1 MSQNII
7 LIGFMGSG
15 KSSIGRRL
23 ANLTGARFSDTD
35 DLVVEKAELPIT
47 EIFAQHG
54 EAHFRELETEVLQE
68 LKGTTGL
75 VLATGGGVA
84 MREENQ
90 GLLKEIG
97 KIVWLDA
104 DPDILFKRV
113 SRNSRRPLLLTEN
126 PRQTFDALLAARH
139 SVYEA

>member
-1 MSQNII
+1 
-7 LIGFMGSG
+7 
-15 KSSIGRRL
+15 
-23 ANLTGARFSDTD
+23 
-35 DLVVEKAELPIT
+35 AELPIT

-90 GLLKEIG
+90 RLLKEIS

-139 SVYEA
+139 SVYEALCDVRIDSTLLNHDRTAQAVLDALDKIGK